1 MNIFAQV
8 LTSFLVSVGIAC
20 LCDTI
25 TKMFATHNL
34 WWDNFI
40 WWTGGATAV
49 YLITILLK

>member
-1 MNIFAQV
+1 MNIFVQA
-8 LTSFLVSVGIAC
+8 LTSFLVSVGIAF

-25 TKMFATHNL
+25 AKAFAPHDL
-34 WWDNFI
+34 WWNNFI